1 VLCTG
6 FDGIFFFSYRC
17 FWDIF
22 QDYEAFLRRSQ
33 DVLPD
38 IGGSNNHSL
47 CLGGYFGPGI
57 GREMRISL
65 IGNDM
70 KHRVNMLVLA
80 GSVAVL
86 SVCMLFWC
94 GCALIGIIF
103 EPTSREEI
111 IEAEYD
117 LSEQIESRYLVLVKQ
132 PGWLNVKAN
141 MRYYLTRHINREL
154 TRRIEIPAENLVS
167 YQQLKDF
174 RSSRPDFPYLSLEQ
188 IGSHF
193 KVDFILVVTV
203 STFEL
208 LEMSQE
214 NYHRGFMASQCSL
227 YDATTGAKLWP
238 DSSSPKSVKVGFEI
252 EEKGQK
258 AAIER
263 LSNRTAYCTVRYLYG
278 CQKGNF
284 KIADDRSG
292 ENWVG
297 WQNEQ
302 RIGGF
307 ND

>member
-1 VLCTG
+1 
-6 FDGIFFFSYRC
+6 
-17 FWDIF
+17 
-22 QDYEAFLRRSQ
+22 
-33 DVLPD
+33 
-38 IGGSNNHSL
+38 
-47 CLGGYFGPGI
+47 
-57 GREMRISL
+57 MRISL

>member
-1 VLCTG
+1 
-6 FDGIFFFSYRC
+6 
-17 FWDIF
+17 
-22 QDYEAFLRRSQ
+22 
-33 DVLPD
+33 
-38 IGGSNNHSL
+38 
-47 CLGGYFGPGI
+47 LGGYFGPGI

-86 SVCMLFWC
+86 SVCILFC
-94 GCALIGIIF
+94 GGCPLVGVIFAPTPREKII
-103 EPTSREEI
+103 P
-111 IEAEYD
+111 AEYD
-117 LSEQIESRYLVLVKQ
+117 LSEQIESRFLVLVKQ

-154 TRRIEIPAENLVS
+154 AMRIEIPTENLVS

-174 RSSRPDFPYLSLEQ
+174 RSSRPDFSYLSLEQ
-188 IGSHF
+188 IGSQF
-193 KVDFILVVTV
+193 KVDFILIVTV
-203 STFEL
+203 SQFEL

-214 NYHRGFMASQCSL
+214 NYHRGFMASRCSL

-238 DSSSPKSVKVGFEI
+238 DSSSGKNIMVGFEI

-263 LSNRTAYCTVRYLYG
+263 LSNRTAYCTVRYLYD

-292 ENWVG
+292 ENWLG
-297 WQNEQ
+297 WKNEK
-302 RIGGF
+302 RIGGI
-307 ND
+307 DD